1 LLAAAR
7 DQVDMDGR
15 FGPMGDALEEWTR
28 PLFPGEG
35 PEARRLRHGICLLSD
50 IAWRDHPDYRAEQSF
65 DRILRLPIGGI
76 EHGERVFAAAAVAAR
91 YAGTLEP
98 IAGEAVLRLIDEP
111 RLSQALVLG
120 LALRLAYSLSGATRT
135 LLRETSLRLAGDRL
149 TLVLPK
155 NGGVMYGEA
164 VDRRLEAL
172 GRAIGRSVATANAKA
187 RGAR

>member
-1 LLAAAR
+1 
-7 DQVDMDGR
+7 M
-15 FGPMGDALEEWTR
+15 
-28 PLFPGEG
+28 
-35 PEARRLRHGICLLSD
+35 
-50 IAWRDHPDYRAEQSF
+50 
-65 DRILRLPIGGI
+65 
-76 EHGERVFAAAAVAAR
+76 
-91 YAGTLEP
+91 
-98 IAGEAVLRLIDEP
+98 LRLIDEP

-120 LALRLAYSLSGATRT
+120 LALRLAYSLSGATRK

-172 GRAIGRSVATANAKA
+172 GRAIGRSVATVNAKA